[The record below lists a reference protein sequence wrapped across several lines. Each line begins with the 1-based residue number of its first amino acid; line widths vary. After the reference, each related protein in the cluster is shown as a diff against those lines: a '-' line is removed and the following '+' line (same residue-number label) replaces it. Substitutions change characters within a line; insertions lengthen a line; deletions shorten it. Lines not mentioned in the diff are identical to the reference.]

1 MSWLGNSGFRAELLQ
16 NGVVARTGCARGHP
30 NVGGMNP
37 RVLAAV
43 TRVLAVALLPVAFL
57 RSPRRARYFAC
68 QWALGLRYPAEDLR
82 GLTAATARAFTEART
97 VAFWRDH
104 QLIGLT
110 CGHRDAALQHRMFVD
125 EVRRTGSVAA
135 ARYRVLPPDESSHVS
150 GIALDVR
157 PTEGAR
163 WLEEHGAAFGL
174 YRRYDNEWWH
184 FEHHVQAP
192 PRLPHPG
199 VAAEAATVV
208 LTVPDQ
214 RSARSAGCWPTGGR
228 GSLQR

>member
-1 MSWLGNSGFRAELLQ
+1 
-16 NGVVARTGCARGHP
+16 
-30 NVGGMNP
+30 MNP

-43 TRVLAVALLPVAFL
+43 TRVLAVALLPAAFL

-68 QWALGLRYPAEDLR
+68 QWALGLRFPAEDLR

-97 VAFWRDH
+97 LAFWRDH

-110 CGHRDAALQHRMFVD
+110 CGHRDAALQHRMFME

-135 ARYRVLPPDESSHVS
+135 ARCRVLPPDESSHVS

-184 FEHHVQAP
+184 FEHHWTPP
-192 PRLPHPG
+192 PRLPYPG

-208 LTVPDQ
+208 MSVPDP
-214 RSARSAGCWPTGGR
+214 RSGRSQSFRQAGGR